1 MTAVESTARWNRL
14 QHDGSEQSCQILSEI
29 PKVFLDSSVIFRII
43 LPGEAF
49 ANKCLFKRREGRL
62 RYLPGVRIRDDE
74 SFEKALRRF
83 NKFCEKSGVLSDIK
97 KHQHFE
103 KPSDRRKRKINA
115 AKRKA
120 RRSKTRPRR
129 R

>member
-1 MTAVESTARWNRL
+1 M
-14 QHDGSEQSCQILSEI
+14 
-29 PKVFLDSSVIFRII
+29 
-43 LPGEAF
+43 
-49 ANKCLFKRREGRL
+49 
-62 RYLPGVRIRDDE
+62 PGVRIRDDE